1 MFIGTFLVK
10 LAKTSLFLKR
20 KSKPWEK
27 EILNVFGKQVELIWK
42 VGNKVELD
50 KEFVVLISSKTC
62 I

>member
-27 EILNVFGKQVELIWK
+27 EILNVFGKQVELI
-42 VGNKVELD
+42 
-50 KEFVVLISSKTC
+50 
-62 I
+62 

>member
-1 MFIGTFLVK
+1 
-10 LAKTSLFLKR
+10 
-20 KSKPWEK
+20 
-27 EILNVFGKQVELIWK
+27 LNVFGKQVELIWK